1 MSFTVLRY
9 LAQTQ
14 PETHIST
21 HSQLL
26 PNQPIFFPQW
36 PQVMPDVPEVSQTIS
51 LALKFLPS

>member
-26 PNQPIFFPQW
+26 PNQPIFFHSDHRLCQMFQRSPR
-36 PQVMPDVPEVSQTIS
+36 
-51 LALKFLPS
+51 